1 MCLKYKYCVLYYVCM
16 NKKSDRKTKY
26 LRWGSGVCVSG
37 VGFVTALCHLDH
49 LFEDLSRMPVV
60 SSVVFP
66 LLLSVALLGGG
77 YWLGQS
83 TDTGEQAVKVAI
95 WSVFGA
101 IVLTLAGMAIAVF
114 QNSVAAP
121 GSRPAI
127 VILPSS
133 VTEGAAIGF
142 VIGIYTIWKNGL
154 KSEMNK

>member
-1 MCLKYKYCVLYYVCM
+1 M
-16 NKKSDRKTKY
+16 NKQSDRETRY
-26 LRWGSGVCVSG
+26 LRWGSGMCISG
-37 VGFVTALCHLDH
+37 IGFVTALCHLDH
-49 LFEDLSRMPVV
+49 LFEDLEGLPVV

-83 TDTGEQAVKVAI
+83 TDTGEQAVRVAI

-101 IVLTLAGMAIAVF
+101 IILTLAGMAIAVY
-114 QNSVAAP
+114 QNSVAVP
-121 GSRPAI
+121 GSRPAM

-142 VIGIYTIWKNGL
+142 VIGTYTIWKDDS
-154 KSEMNK
+154 KSEMNE